1 MASALHAVQMRK
13 KVERG
18 INMNEFLM
26 CIGFI
31 IVSIIIVTSTIWGM
45 ASVYVAIVELK
56 DKQQKFTVIYA
67 AIGWFILGLL
77 VASIL

>member
-1 MASALHAVQMRK
+1 
-13 KVERG
+13 
-18 INMNEFLM
+18 MNEFLM